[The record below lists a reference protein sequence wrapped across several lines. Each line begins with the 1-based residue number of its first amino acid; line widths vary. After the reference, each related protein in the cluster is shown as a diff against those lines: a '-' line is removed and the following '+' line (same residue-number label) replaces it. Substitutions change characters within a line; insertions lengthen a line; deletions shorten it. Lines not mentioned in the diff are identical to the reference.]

1 MVTSS
6 HQKNHP
12 TNGNTIMYIYLK
24 KKENNNTTANGNK
37 SMGLFNTEFQFLFPV
52 LHHKIY

>member
-37 SMGLFNTEFQFLFPV
+37 SMGLFNTEFQFFVSSFTP
-52 LHHKIY
+52 